1 MSSAGSSSWVDEVK
15 QQLASLT
22 QDQNLQRVQLELTL
36 ETTPRDS
43 RYSSSLVNLM
53 KCEEAAVRDGGNAL
67 SGDISRRVDEALAQ
81 ETHKF
86 FAKTCAQNIKR
97 WKALS
102 QKLERERD
110 KQRGL
115 LMEQV
120 ARLGKH
126 AAPPQARKSAAAGAG
141 AKKETYTSEDLDE
154 EALRLEEDYN
164 RNFFQYEGFNLTEA
178 FKSQAAKVDKDWA
191 VHELALAED
200 YKARRRQLTGDDG
213 RDVAKIGTKQ
223 QDNDQEN
230 SRWQHPEK
238 QKTLIHTAPV
248 LVPIQNG
255 ANSPQ
260 QSSAGSAVRAV
271 RGRNGPETGR
281 NAKEVRMCACVR
293 ACVRALAWLR
303 HTEPPLPPSH
313 LLVGSW
319 SAWTAS
325 TPSRWNRWP
334 TRRRA
339 PCAGCRGRRSASTR
353 RLRKCVWSM
362 PRLRSYLPCSGKTC
376 VP

>member
-1 MSSAGSSSWVDEVK
+1 MVDSV
-15 QQLASLT
+15 LVALT
-22 QDQNLQRVQLELTL
+22 NDQNLQRMQLELTL

-43 RYSSSLVNLM
+43 RYSNSLVNLM
-53 KCEEAAVRDGGNAL
+53 KCEEAAVRDGGNSL
-67 SGDISRRVDEALAQ
+67 SSDITRRVDEALAQ

-110 KQRGL
+110 KQRGI
-115 LMEQV
+115 LMEQISR
-120 ARLGKH
+120 AGKNVQPT
-126 AAPPQARKSAAAGAG
+126 AARKGGSLTPAR
-141 AKKETYTSEDLDE
+141 KEMYTSDDLED

-164 RNFFQYEGFNLTEA
+164 RNFLQYEGFNLTEA

-200 YKARRRQLTGDDG
+200 YKTRRRQITGDDG
-213 RDVAKIGTKQ
+213 SRDVVKTGAKQ

-255 ANSPQ
+255 SPQ
-260 QSSAGSAVRAV
+260 QPSAGSGIRAV
-271 RGRNGPETGR
+271 RGRNSSADTSR
-281 NAKEVRMCACVR
+281 NAKEVSDVS
-293 ACVRALAWLR
+293 
-303 HTEPPLPPSH
+303 PSLPTIHSFASSLSILVTLFTFNYKTFSH
-313 LLVGSW
+313 L
-319 SAWTAS
+319 
-325 TPSRWNRWP
+325 
-334 TRRRA
+334 
-339 PCAGCRGRRSASTR
+339 
-353 RLRKCVWSM
+353 
-362 PRLRSYLPCSGKTC
+362 
-376 VP
+376 